1 MKASEYFRRIG
12 QSAADRYLTR
22 RVLVEVV
29 LPHAPVWAQS
39 YAVFGHMQTRKH
51 QYKRQAS

>member
-22 RVLVEVV
+22 RALVEVV